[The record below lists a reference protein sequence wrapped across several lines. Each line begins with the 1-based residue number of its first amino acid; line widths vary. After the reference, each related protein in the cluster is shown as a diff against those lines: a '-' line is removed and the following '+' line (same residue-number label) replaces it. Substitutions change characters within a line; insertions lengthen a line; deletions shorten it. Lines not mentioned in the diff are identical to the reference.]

1 MSILFWI
8 IVSTFLVSLVSFAG
22 VLILF
27 LKEKEINSL
36 LLTLVAFS
44 AGALLGSAFFH
55 LIPEAVGT
63 MGSSEESLFSIF
75 LSLISGFVLFF
86 IFEHFAGWHEHK
98 ANKSEVKPFSLL
110 ILFSDALHNFIDGV
124 IIAASFFVSFPAA
137 VSAVLAVAF
146 HEIPQEIGDFGVLVY
161 GGFKKGKA
169 LLLNF
174 FSAVTAVLGGLAGFF
189 LAGKMGDSIVFLLPF
204 AAGSFIYISASDLIP
219 EIKYKGNKKKSLL
232 HFSAFLA
239 GISLMAVLKSF

>member
-1 MSILFWI
+1 MNILFWI

-22 VLILF
+22 TLILF
-27 LKEKEINSL
+27 LKEKAMASL
-36 LLTLVAFS
+36 LLVLVAFS

-55 LIPEAVGT
+55 LIPEAV
-63 MGSSEESLFSIF
+63 EEIGGDERSLFKVF
-75 LSLISGFVLFF
+75 LFLAAGFIVFF
-86 IFEHFAGWHEHK
+86 IFAHFAGWHEHK
-98 ANKSEVKPFSLL
+98 ANRSEVKPFSML
-110 ILFSDALHNFIDGV
+110 ILFSDAVHNFIDGF

-137 VSAVLAVAF
+137 ISTVLAVAF

-169 LLLNF
+169 LILNF
-174 FSAVTAVLGGLAGFF
+174 VSAATAILGGLLGFF
-189 LAGKMGDSIVFLLPF
+189 LADNMGSSIVFLLPF

-219 EIKYKGNKKKSLL
+219 EIKYEGSKRKSLL

-239 GISLMAVLKSF
+239 GMSIMALLKSF